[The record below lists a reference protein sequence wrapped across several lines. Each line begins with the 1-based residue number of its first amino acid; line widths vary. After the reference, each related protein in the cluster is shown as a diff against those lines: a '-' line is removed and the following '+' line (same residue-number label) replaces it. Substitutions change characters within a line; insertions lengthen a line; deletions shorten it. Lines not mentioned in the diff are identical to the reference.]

1 MSEKNELLY
10 DVAILGAG
18 PAGLSAAMY
27 ACRGNVKA
35 ALIDISMF
43 GGQPSNYLEIENYPG
58 FPAISGFELVEKFE
72 EHADKF
78 GIEKYPMQEIQNLDL
93 VSDIKIIETQ
103 DNIFKA
109 KTVILATGAQ
119 ARKLGVPGELE
130 LIGRGVSY
138 CAVCDGAFFRE
149 KVVAVIGGG
158 NAAVEEAIY
167 LTKFAKKVYIVHRR
181 DALRA
186 DKIIQERAFN
196 NEKIEFIWNAI
207 PDSIKGDEHVE
218 TLVIKDTLTSEISE
232 IEVDGVFPYVGFT
245 PNVAAITG
253 QVKQNES
260 GFIETDVNME
270 TSVRG
275 VYAAGD
281 VRNTPL
287 RQVVTAVS
295 DGAVSA
301 CAAVRYLEELET
313 KVLVKVRPIK
323 VEAENDEKSFTD

>member
-167 LTKFAKKVYIVHRR
+167 LTKFAKKVYIIHRR

-218 TLVIKDTLTSEISE
+218 TLVIKDTLTAEISE

-323 VEAENDEKSFTD
+323 VEAEKNLETF